1 MMTILFLAREGGRVN
16 YGISPVRLVRYI
28 TPSEIGFTDASG
40 RERSCAFP
48 HSEVIQVEHE
58 R

>member
-16 YGISPVRLVRYI
+16 YGINDIRLIRYI
-28 TPSEIGFTDASG
+28 TPSEIGFTDKTG

-48 HSEVIQVEHE
+48 HTEVIQVEHQ
-58 R
+58 

>member
-16 YGISPVRLVRYI
+16 HDINNVRLIRYI
-28 TPSEIGFTDASG
+28 TPSEIGFTDETG

-48 HSEVIQVEHE
+48 HTEVIQVEHQ
-58 R
+58 